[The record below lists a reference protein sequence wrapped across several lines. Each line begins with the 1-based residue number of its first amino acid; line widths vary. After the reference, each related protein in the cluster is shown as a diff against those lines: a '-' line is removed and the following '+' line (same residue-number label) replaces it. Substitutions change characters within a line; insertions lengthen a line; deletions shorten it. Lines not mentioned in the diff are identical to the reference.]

1 MDNIESIHKKE
12 ADLIIETQ
20 SGTYIKELITGDNG
34 KTKPNISELIEN
46 HCTVKKLDV
55 IKIKEWIKWLKDQK
69 DWEVKVDIS

>member
-1 MDNIESIHKKE
+1 MIRDRKIYNIDIESIHKKE

-34 KTKPNISELIEN
+34 KTKPNISELIGN

-55 IKIKEWIKWLKDQK
+55 IKIKE
-69 DWEVKVDIS
+69 